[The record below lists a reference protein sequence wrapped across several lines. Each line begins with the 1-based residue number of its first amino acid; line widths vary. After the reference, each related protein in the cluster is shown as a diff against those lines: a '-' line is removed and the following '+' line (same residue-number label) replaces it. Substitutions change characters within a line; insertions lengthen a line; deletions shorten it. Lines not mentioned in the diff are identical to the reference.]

1 MNDRMFLVKVRID
14 VDKMEEFGLKL
25 RNNELERSHT
35 VFTYCLKDDPSV
47 GVSLWTADDRAH
59 FDRIIAPHAVYY
71 REILEVREAVKPE
84 EAMRLILEGMKN
96 GGA

>member
-14 VDKMEEFGLKL
+14 VARMAEFGLKL
-25 RNNELERSHT
+25 GSGELDRSHT

-47 GVSLWTADDRAH
+47 GMSLWTADDRAH
-59 FDRIIAPHAVYY
+59 FDRIIAPHAAYY
-71 REILEVREAVKPE
+71 REIIEVREAVRPE
-84 EAMRLILEGMKN
+84 EAMRLILEGMKK